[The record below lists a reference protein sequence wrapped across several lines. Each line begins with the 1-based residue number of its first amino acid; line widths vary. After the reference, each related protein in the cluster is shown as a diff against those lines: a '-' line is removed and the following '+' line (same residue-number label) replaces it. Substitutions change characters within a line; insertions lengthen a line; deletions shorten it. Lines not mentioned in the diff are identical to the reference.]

1 MQGWLIKEN
10 PFLKSRGKSCESK
23 TMTLHPAASLN
34 TWGSLA
40 SGFMKAGIIF
50 KYLICN
56 GKQKMHQ
63 KYQIADTH

>member
-23 TMTLHPAASLN
+23 TMTLHPAASPN

-40 SGFMKAGIIF
+40 SGFMKADIIF
-50 KYLICN
+50 NKYLVCN
-56 GKQKMHQ
+56 VKQKIT
-63 KYQIADTH
+63 KIPGTH